1 MGWVVGRRDFSFR
14 GGAGEEEEVFA
25 VMVAVAYWR
34 GRRVEVGV
42 LVVRRR
48 EERARVGRCIRGG
61 MVGNLFW
68 GAMLA
73 QLMVLG
79 RIGVVTYG

>member
-1 MGWVVGRRDFSFR
+1 MGWVVGRRDFSFS
-14 GGAGEEEEVFA
+14 GGAGEEDKEFA

-48 EERARVGRCIRGG
+48 EERTRVGRCIRGG

-68 GAMLA
+68 RVVLA

-79 RIGVVTYG
+79 GIAVVTYG